1 MTARPAQA
9 DIPKME
15 IEGGARPLC
24 DAVMIVGFGGPSSAG
39 EIRPFLDRVLQGRP
53 VSRERYEEV
62 VHHYE
67 SLGGRS
73 PYNELT
79 FRQAAALRAKLEAAG
94 IGAPIVVGMRNT
106 PPFIEASLRDLA
118 ARGARRVFGFILAA
132 HRCEASWE
140 RYQRDVAEARARIG
154 ASPPEVVYPSSW
166 HDDPRFIAAVA
177 DRARAALD
185 RLDAT
190 VRDEAELIFTAH
202 SIPARMAAESP
213 YVTQLQRSA
222 ELVAGALGRS
232 RWRIAYQ
239 SRSGGPREP
248 WLEPEVNEALRS
260 TRARAAVAVPIGFLC
275 DHVEVLYDLDIEAAG
290 TARSAGV
297 AFERAATVSDHP
309 QFIELI
315 AALAR
320 AHLIAGTKA

>member
-1 MTARPAQA
+1 MTLRPTE
-9 DIPKME
+9 PKIRE
-15 IEGGARPLC
+15 TDSGSAGRSLC
-24 DAVMIVGFGGPSSAG
+24 DAVMIIGFGGPSSSD
-39 EIRPFLDRVLQGRP
+39 EIRPFLDRVLKGRP

-67 SLGGRS
+67 LLGGRS

-79 FRQAAALRAKLEAAG
+79 FRQAAALRAKLEAEG
-94 IGAPIVVGMRNT
+94 IRAPVVVGMRNT
-106 PPFIEASLRDLA
+106 APYIDEALRDLA

-140 RYQRDVAEARARIG
+140 RYQRDVAEACARIG
-154 ASPPEVVYPSSW
+154 SSSPEVVYPTSW

-177 DRARAALD
+177 DRARAALE
-185 RLDAT
+185 RLDSA
-190 VRDEAELIFTAH
+190 VRDDAELIFTAH

-213 YVTQLQRSA
+213 YVAQLRRSA
-222 ELVAGALGRS
+222 ELVAALLGRS
-232 RWRIAYQ
+232 RWRVAYQ
-239 SRSGGPREP
+239 SRSGSPREP
-248 WLEPEVNEALRS
+248 WLEPDINETLR
-260 TRARAAVAVPIGFLC
+260 TMPGRAAVVVPIGFLC
-275 DHVEVLYDLDIEAAG
+275 DHVEVLYDLDREAAG

-297 AFERAATVSDHP
+297 AFARAATVSDHP

-320 AHLIAGTKA
+320 AHLIAEAEA